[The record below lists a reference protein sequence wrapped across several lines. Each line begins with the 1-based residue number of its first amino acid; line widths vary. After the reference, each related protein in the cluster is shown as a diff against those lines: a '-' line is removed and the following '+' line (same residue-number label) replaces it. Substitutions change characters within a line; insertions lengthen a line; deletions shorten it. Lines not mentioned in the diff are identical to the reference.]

1 MNQSAP
7 LTTSEQVTLRRVAH
21 GLSEIDFGRRQDLDR
36 LRVLALVDPE
46 VGVPRLTADG
56 KRRYAALPL
65 AVAVVH
71 RASEPRRAPRPGK
84 RLERRPR
91 R

>member
-21 GLSEIDFGRRQDLDR
+21 GLSEIDFVRRQDLDR
-36 LRVLALVDPE
+36 LRALALIDA
-46 VGVPRLTADG
+46 GTRVPRLTADG

-65 AVAVVH
+65 AVSIGH
-71 RASEPRRAPRPGK
+71 RASEPRPLAHLGK
-84 RLERRPR
+84 RPERRPR

>member
-21 GLSEIDFGRRQDLDR
+21 GLSEIDFVRRQDLDR
-36 LRVLALVDPE
+36 LRALALIDA
-46 VGVPRLTADG
+46 GARVPRLTADG

-65 AVAVVH
+65 AVAVGH
-71 RASEPRRAPRPGK
+71 RASEPWRLAHLGK

>member
-21 GLSEIDFGRRQDLDR
+21 GLSEIDFVRWRDLDR
-36 LRVLALVDPE
+36 LRALALIDADTR
-46 VGVPRLTADG
+46 VPRLTADR

-65 AVAVVH
+65 AVAVGH
-71 RASEPRRAPRPGK
+71 RASAARRQAPHCK
-84 RLERRPR
+84 RLERRPQR
-91 R
+91 